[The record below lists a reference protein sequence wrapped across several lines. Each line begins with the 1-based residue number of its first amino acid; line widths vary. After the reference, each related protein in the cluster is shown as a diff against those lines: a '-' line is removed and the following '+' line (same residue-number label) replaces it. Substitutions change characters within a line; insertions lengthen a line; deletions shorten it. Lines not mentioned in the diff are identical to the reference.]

1 MKKHGVKHA
10 SFSIERVYEATAA
23 RVFEAWSNPES
34 KRRWYFCDERWVLT
48 EHTFDFRVG
57 GRERLK
63 VRPPGEAVHAFDGLY
78 QDIIPER
85 RIIYS
90 YDMHVGSDR
99 ISVSLATVE
108 FAPERAGT
116 RLVFT
121 EQGAFL
127 DGLSSPEE
135 REEGTAVGLDNL
147 GAWLRGEGLRG
158 EGLQGDAAA
167 R

>member
-1 MKKHGVKHA
+1 MKTPSVRHA
-10 SFSIERVYEATAA
+10 SFSIERTYDATPA
-23 RVFEAWSNPES
+23 RVFAAWSNPES

-48 EHTFDFRVG
+48 EHAFDFRVG

-63 VRPPGEAVHAFDGLY
+63 VNPPGGLVHAFDGLY
-78 QDIIPER
+78 HDILPER

-90 YDMHVGSDR
+90 YDMHVGESR

-108 FAPERAGT
+108 IEPERGGA
-116 RLVFT
+116 RLMFT

-127 DGLSSPEE
+127 DGLSTPEE

-147 GAWLRGEGLRG
+147 GTWLRGEELRG
-158 EGLQGDAAA
+158 G
-167 R
+167 

>member
-1 MKKHGVKHA
+1 MKTYGVKHA
-10 SFSIERVYEATAA
+10 TFSIERVYAAAPA
-23 RVFEAWSNPES
+23 RVFAAWSNPES
-34 KRRWYFCDERWVLT
+34 KRRWYFCDDRWVLT
-48 EHTFDFRVG
+48 EHSFDFRVG

-63 VRPPGEAVHAFDGLY
+63 VAPPGAPVHAFDGLY

-90 YDMHVGSDR
+90 YDMHIGGNR

-108 FAPERAGT
+108 LAPEGDGT
-116 RLVFT
+116 HLVFT

-127 DGLSSPEE
+127 DGLASAEE

-147 GAWLRGEGLRG
+147 GQW
-158 EGLQGDAAA
+158 LQGEKA
-167 R
+167 RG